1 MTTPKPHYWRADI
14 TGLRAL
20 AVIPVVLYHA
30 FPDLLPG
37 GFVGVDIFFVIS
49 GFLISGI
56 LFRQLKLN
64 NKIDYF
70 DFYAKRV
77 RRIFP
82 NLIVLLLAVAVAGWF
97 VLLPSEYS
105 DLGKSIYSSAF
116 FYQNFRLLK
125 TIGDYFAPNVIET
138 PLLHLWSLAI
148 EEQFHIVFPLLCWA
162 VWKLR
167 KGTAGIGFLVFGITT
182 ASLVGC
188 LLVRDQTFNFYFPL
202 TRFWELGAGILLAY
216 ATEFWNFHSNRLT
229 SAATNSMSI
238 IGFCMIACAYVFF
251 DHATVFPG
259 ISTLLPVG
267 GAMLMIAAGSEAVVN
282 RWLTLKPVVFIG
294 LISYS
299 LYLWHWPFISFLNIT
314 IDEPTV
320 LQTIC
325 AVAASFLVAA
335 ATYVWVEN
343 PIRRMSAGILGKRV
357 VAGLACAL
365 LACVAVGQTL
375 RFTKGLPDRPVAFV
389 QMIGDADKDWSYNED
404 LMDFNINGIPLKKT
418 RDGKPEILFIGD
430 SHIEQYAPRV
440 ARLART
446 SGIGGVFLTKR
457 GCLTSPAVLGQI
469 NLSRTESCR
478 QFGRQ
483 LDILL
488 GTKKFRKIVYA
499 NMFGRYLHEDSL
511 VSIDGQNTI
520 PLDEGGFDFAINSL
534 FVKINGDPIAEY
546 VYVILDLPWMDD
558 WKNQFHIKNRMF
570 FNKLPSIDGT
580 VNSHWREGNEM
591 VSMIG
596 RAYPKIKII
605 DPVKDVCPSFACPS
619 YMYQDDNHLR
629 SSYVRDHALWIDH
642 IFQK

>member
-148 EEQFHIVFPLLCWA
+148 EEQFYIVFPLLCWA

-488 GTKKFRKIVYA
+488 GTKKFRKIVYV

-558 WKNQFHIKNRMF
+558 WKK
-570 FNKLPSIDGT
+570 SIP
-580 VNSHWREGNEM
+580 
-591 VSMIG
+591 
-596 RAYPKIKII
+596 Y
-605 DPVKDVCPSFACPS
+605 
-619 YMYQDDNHLR
+619 
-629 SSYVRDHALWIDH
+629 
-642 IFQK
+642 

>member
-1 MTTPKPHYWRADI
+1 MTNPKPHYWRADI

-30 FPDLLPG
+30 FPNILPG

-125 TIGDYFAPNVIET
+125 TIGDYFAPDVIQT

-148 EEQFHIVFPLLCWA
+148 EEQFYIVFPLLCWA

-182 ASLVGC
+182 ASFVGC

-216 ATEFWNFHSNRLT
+216 ATEFWNFQSHRLT

-267 GAMLMIAAGSEAVVN
+267 GAMLMIAAGSSALVN
-282 RWLTLKPVVFIG
+282 RLMTLKPIVFIG

-314 IDEPTV
+314 IDEPSA
-320 LQTIC
+320 LQTIF
-325 AVAASFLVAA
+325 AVAASFIVAA
-335 ATYVWVEN
+335 ATYVWIEN
-343 PIRRMSAGILGKRV
+343 PIRRIGAGILGKRV
-357 VAGLACAL
+357 VVGLACAL
-365 LACVAVGQTL
+365 LACVVVGQTL
-375 RFTKGLPDRPVAFV
+375 RFTRGLPNRPVSLV
-389 QMIGDADKDWSYNED
+389 QIVKDTSQDWTYGED
-404 LMDFNINGIPLKKT
+404 LMDFNMSGVPLKKT
-418 RDGKPEILFIGD
+418 RDGDPEILFIGD

-446 SGIGGVFLTKR
+446 TGIGGIFLTKP
-457 GCLTSPAVLGQI
+457 GCLVSPIFLEHI
-469 NLSRTESCR
+469 NVYQTESCR
-478 QFGRQ
+478 EFSRQFRS
-483 LDILL
+483 LL
-488 GTKKFRKIVYA
+488 ETGKFKTIVYA
-499 NMFGRYLHEDSL
+499 NIFGRYFYKDLLFRRNSKNSTSL
-511 VSIDGQNTI
+511 NDNT
-520 PLDEGGFDFAINSL
+520 FDDAVNSL
-534 FVKINGDPIAEY
+534 FSLINASSSVERM
-546 VYVILDLPWMDD
+546 YVILDVPWVDD
-558 WKNQFHIKNRMF
+558 GRNKFRIANRLLINQAP
-570 FNKLPSIDGT
+570 LIDGML
-580 VNSHWREGNEM
+580 NSQWRNGNEKIRM
-591 VSMIG
+591 LSS
-596 RAYPKIKII
+596 AYPKNKII
-605 DPVKDVCPSFACPS
+605 DPVKVACPSFSCTS
-619 YMYQDDNHLR
+619 LMYKDNDHLR